1 MDSVSF
7 CPSNSVTKEWIRRQ
21 EEELGVDRVGGG
33 DKPVRIKHVELHKR
47 WVQHLCVLYLRRAV
61 MSEELSN
68 GGGYLTLS
76 CFH

>member
-1 MDSVSF
+1 MLTEWAV
-7 CPSNSVTKEWIRRQ
+7 NEEGRRGEVKERV
-21 EEELGVDRVGGG
+21 EEGVGGG